1 MTHIKEITVNT
12 DPSQL
17 ELNRLTDELNLV
29 KDDLRRM
36 TEDRDRLLRENKRLK
51 AQIDGWPQP

>member
-17 ELNRLTDELNLV
+17 ELNRLTNELNLV